1 MPIPPAASYI
11 SVPLQLHSPLFIFSK
26 ISQYLPVL
34 DPSQDFQKCY
44 CLQMVC
50 GRVRAGARPQERRA
64 GGQQQGA
71 QVQAAAGRGVQEA
84 RGAPHLRGRQLPRLQ
99 QDVPPAHRAR
109 QTFHA
114 RGDLHQG
121 SDSFQ
126 PFQPSFRHFQ

>member
-1 MPIPPAASYI
+1 
-11 SVPLQLHSPLFIFSK
+11 
-26 ISQYLPVL
+26 
-34 DPSQDFQKCY
+34 
-44 CLQMVC
+44 MVC
-50 GRVRAGARPQERRA
+50 GRVRAGARPQERRV

-99 QDVPPAHRAR
+99 QDVAPAHRPR

-114 RGDLHQG
+114 RGDFQQR
-121 SDSFQ
+121 SDSYQ